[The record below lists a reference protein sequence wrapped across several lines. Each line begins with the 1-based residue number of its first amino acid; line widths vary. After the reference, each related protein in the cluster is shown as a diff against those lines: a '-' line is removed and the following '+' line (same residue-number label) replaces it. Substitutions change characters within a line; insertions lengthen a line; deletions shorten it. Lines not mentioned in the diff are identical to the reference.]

1 MNSRHQE
8 KFQDALIGQYR
19 ELIQEAIYESQTD
32 HKTRV
37 DLGALNAKFQMITRA
52 ALKDGL
58 SSQQIEQLIDQATQT
73 QIPMAA

>member
-8 KFQDALIGQYR
+8 KFQNALIGQYR
-19 ELIQEAIYESQTD
+19 ELIQEAIYESETD

-37 DLGALNAKFQMITRA
+37 DLGVLNAKFQMITRA

>member
-8 KFQDALIGQYR
+8 KFQDALISQYR
-19 ELIQEAIYESQTD
+19 ELIQEAIYESETD

-37 DLGALNAKFQMITRA
+37 DLGLLNAKFQMITRA